1 MIYPVKDNAI
11 YIVIKYLTNINAIML
26 HLIIRMIMA
35 VNMTCIYDILIST
48 YKILILYRFKRQNIL
63 CDCFHKFIFDYGF
76 NDYSGIVKYN
86 F

>member
-1 MIYPVKDNAI
+1 
-11 YIVIKYLTNINAIML
+11 
-26 HLIIRMIMA
+26 MA